1 MAIGYF
7 IREGDK
13 TTCGGVVLEG
23 SSAFRMSGARQ
34 AREGDRVTCGKDRKV
49 YRIIGGIAPMRTDRA
64 RLAGSE
70 DSISGCPCRAA
81 LLPSLFSATYQTGR
95 GGTQTAA
102 SSTSPGT
109 LVTAPLPTASGQAS
123 PLPVMDSPLEEEE
136 EEEEVQQEAG
146 IVLRLGLFFDGT
158 GNNLANS
165 TATEGCH
172 ALNLGM
178 EQTVAE
184 EVLKYCAAYGF
195 DGQGKTPDNSYGNAV
210 SNIARLHDLYPD
222 QSEEQLPPEADEAYI
237 KVYVEGIGTRSGL
250 ADSVYSQGTGRGS
263 TGVVARVE
271 QIPAQTMEKLRR
283 FASENP
289 RVKVRRIEVDLFGFS
304 RGAAAARHCANDLL
318 KGPDS
323 LLARALPAG
332 SPLLTAAF
340 TWRHRS
346 DFALNF
352 IGLFDTV
359 AGIVS
364 PADGDFSPH
373 NADNPGL
380 NLRLAPDMARQVIHL
395 TARDEYRHNFSLTQ
409 AELDIELPGCH
420 SDIGG
425 GYLPLMREKLLLTK
439 PDSSVEIDMLANER
453 SAAFSRTRQRYH
465 REIQH
470 WLDHIPQSGLGITT
484 WSVPL
489 QQRRRDT
496 VADKR
501 VYVAITGE
509 REVRGEL
516 SLVYLRI
523 MRELAVRAGVAFNDI
538 PATQA
543 FALPD
548 ELLPI
553 AAKLQAFAL
562 REAYT
567 PLTFNENALLR
578 RRYIHLS
585 ANWNAAKGWNNS
597 ALDVLFINRPAEG
610 MVRQEHPNE

>member
-1 MAIGYF
+1 
-7 IREGDK
+7 
-13 TTCGGVVLEG
+13 
-23 SSAFRMSGARQ
+23 
-34 AREGDRVTCGKDRKV
+34 
-49 YRIIGGIAPMRTDRA
+49 
-64 RLAGSE
+64 
-70 DSISGCPCRAA
+70 
-81 LLPSLFSATYQTGR
+81 
-95 GGTQTAA
+95 
-102 SSTSPGT
+102 
-109 LVTAPLPTASGQAS
+109 
-123 PLPVMDSPLEEEE
+123 
-136 EEEEVQQEAG
+136 
-146 IVLRLGLFFDGT
+146 
-158 GNNLANS
+158 
-165 TATEGCH
+165 
-172 ALNLGM
+172 M
-178 EQTVAE
+178 EQPVAE
-184 EVLKYCAAYGF
+184 DVLKYCATYGY
-195 DGQGKTPDNSYGNAV
+195 DGQGNTPDNSYGNGV
-210 SNIARLHDLYPD
+210 SNVARLHDLYPD
-222 QSEEQLPPEADEAYI
+222 QSEEKLLSGAEQAYLR
-237 KVYVEGIGTRSGL
+237 VYLEGIGTRSGL

-271 QIPAQTMEKLRR
+271 EVPALVIFKLRR
-283 FASENP
+283 FAAANP
-289 RVKVRRIEVDLFGFS
+289 QIKIRRIEIDLFGFS
-304 RGAAAARHCANDLL
+304 RGAAAARHCANELF

-332 SPLLTAAF
+332 SPLLTATF
-340 TWRHRS
+340 TWRYHS

-364 PADGDFSPH
+364 PGDGDFSPH

-380 NLRLAPDMARQVIHL
+380 NLRLAPGMARQVIHL

-409 AELDIELPGCH
+409 AEVDIELPGCH

-425 GYLPLMREKLLLTK
+425 GYLPLMREKLLLSK

-453 SAAFSRTRQRYH
+453 SAAFSRTRQGYH
-465 REIQH
+465 RELQH
-470 WLDHIPQSGLGITT
+470 WLDYIPPSGLGIAT

-538 PATQA
+538 PGTQA
-543 FALPD
+543 FELPD

-567 PLTFNENALLR
+567 PLTFNEAALLR

-610 MVRQEHPNE
+610 MVRREHPNE

>member
-7 IREGDK
+7 IREGDR

-23 SSAFRMSGARQ
+23 SSAFRMSGAPQ
-34 AREGDRVTCGKDRKV
+34 AREGDQVTCGKDRKV
-49 YRIIGGIAPMRTDRA
+49 YSIIGGIGNMRSDRA
-64 RLAGSE
+64 RLAGTE

-81 LLPSLFSATYQTGR
+81 LLPSLFSATYQSAR
-95 GGTQTAA
+95 GGTRAAA
-102 SSTSPGT
+102 SSTSPGI
-109 LVTAPLPTASGQAS
+109 VATAPLPKASGQAS
-123 PLPVMDSPLEEEE
+123 PLPVMESPLEEEE
-136 EEEEVQQEAG
+136 EEEEVQEEAG

-178 EQTVAE
+178 TQPVAE
-184 EVLKYCAAYGF
+184 DVLKYCAAYGF
-195 DGQGKTPDNSYGNAV
+195 DERGNTPDNSHGNGV
-210 SNIARLHDLYPD
+210 SNVARLHDLYPD
-222 QSEEQLPPEADEAYI
+222 DSQNPLPPEADEAYI
-237 KVYVEGIGTRSGL
+237 KAYVEGIGTRSGL

-271 QIPAQTMEKLRR
+271 QVPALVTYQLRR
-283 FASENP
+283 FAAANP
-289 RVKVRRIEVDLFGFS
+289 QLKIRRIEIDLFGFS

-318 KGPDS
+318 KGQDS
-323 LLARALPAG
+323 LLARAIPIRTPGFVDSFA
-332 SPLLTAAF
+332 
-340 TWRHRS
+340 WRHRS

-364 PADGDFSPH
+364 PTDGDFSPH

-380 NLRLAPDMARQVIHL
+380 NLRLAPGMARQVIHL

-425 GYLPLMREKLLLTK
+425 GYLPLMREKLLLSK
-439 PDSSVEIDMLANER
+439 PDSSVEIDILANER
-453 SAAFSRTRQRYH
+453 SAAFSRTRQGYH

-470 WLDHIPQSGLGITT
+470 WLDYIPQSNLGIIT

-523 MRELAVRAGVAFNDI
+523 MRELAVRAGVAFNDV
-538 PATQA
+538 PSTQA

-567 PLTFNENALLR
+567 PLTFNEAGLLR

-610 MVRQEHPNE
+610 MVRREHPNE